1 MQQILELFEVTSNKV
16 AIEQLSGEPLKEI
29 FATDYQK
36 YYGQDCYA
44 YNAKDYAQVN
54 KRSYITLIG
63 DDDISAN
70 YV

>member
-36 YYGQDCYA
+36 YYGQNDHTNDTAYAKRHDCMTLMG
-44 YNAKDYAQVN
+44 DG
-54 KRSYITLIG
+54 SIPYIPLQ
-63 DDDISAN
+63 
-70 YV
+70 